1 MHITAKRAWFRITN
15 GDLEVVD
22 PTVRKERVE
31 WADEDVNDDVTS
43 MARKITRLGD
53 DRDFRYSTALA

>member
-1 MHITAKRAWFRITN
+1 
-15 GDLEVVD
+15 VVD

-31 WADEDVNDDVTS
+31 WAAEDVNDDVTS

-53 DRDFRYSTALA
+53 AVAYRKAIQQTLDEYDRDFRYSTALA